1 MRGFLGITGYYREFV
16 RGYAG
21 IARPLYNLLKEN
33 SPWIWGDAENTA
45 FTVLKERLACSPIL
59 ALPEE
64 DRPFT
69 VYSDF
74 CGHSISAVLEQVQA
88 DGRSHVIS
96 YASRTCSER
105 EHVLGSTEG
114 ELLALLYAVTK
125 FHRFI
130 AGTPFTVVVDNAAL

>member
-1 MRGFLGITGYYREFV
+1 M

-21 IARPLYNLLKEN
+21 IVQPLYNLLKEN

-45 FTVLKERLACSPIL
+45 FTVLKEHLACSPLL

-88 DGRSHVIS
+88 DGCSHVIS
-96 YASRTCSER
+96 YASRTYSEWER
-105 EHVLGSTEG
+105 ILGSTEG
-114 ELLALLYAVTK
+114 KLLALLYAVTK

-130 AGTPFTVVVDNAAL
+130 VGTPFTVVVDNAAL